1 MYIYPDNLK
10 SKAVLWLWEL
20 RDIAIIGVGALISV
34 FAMAQLGFLPPVV
47 ITAAYA
53 FLSIRLEDT
62 SILDF
67 LRYAVRYFLL
77 GQQTYAWGLCNPT
90 KVRSDKNEQKKEAK
104 AKQTT
109 RQLIGIDEIT
119 DSGLQTSHGRLVF
132 FAIKP
137 TNLSVQPPDAVSSRI
152 YALMTVLKGQAEI
165 EMLALNSKESFEDNK
180 RHYRQRAA
188 EEDLPVISR
197 LLEADAK
204 SLDRLQIQMA
214 TAREFFVLVRLR
226 EETGMELHTHLSR
239 IQKSLEDQG
248 FKASLASGEDLKRM
262 LGVYFEQNATTEKYE
277 DYDGER
283 WIILND

>member
-1 MYIYPDNLK
+1 M
-10 SKAVLWLWEL
+10 S
-20 RDIAIIGVGALISV
+20 R
-34 FAMAQLGFLPPVV
+34 
-47 ITAAYA
+47 
-53 FLSIRLEDT
+53 
-62 SILDF
+62 
-67 LRYAVRYFLL
+67 
-77 GQQTYAWGLCNPT
+77 
-90 KVRSDKNEQKKEAK
+90 KKEAT

-119 DSGLQTSHGRLVF
+119 DSGLKTSHGRLIF

-137 TNLSVQPPDAVSSRI
+137 TNLS
-152 YALMTVLKGQAEI
+152 VLKGQAEI

>member
-1 MYIYPDNLK
+1 M
-10 SKAVLWLWEL
+10 S
-20 RDIAIIGVGALISV
+20 R
-34 FAMAQLGFLPPVV
+34 
-47 ITAAYA
+47 
-53 FLSIRLEDT
+53 
-62 SILDF
+62 
-67 LRYAVRYFLL
+67 
-77 GQQTYAWGLCNPT
+77 
-90 KVRSDKNEQKKEAK
+90 KKEAT

-119 DSGLQTSHGRLVF
+119 DSGLKTSHGRLIF

-137 TNLSVQPPDAVSSRI
+137 TN
-152 YALMTVLKGQAEI
+152 LMTVLKGQAEI

-214 TAREFFVLVRLR
+214 TAREFFILVRLR

>member
-1 MYIYPDNLK
+1 M
-10 SKAVLWLWEL
+10 S
-20 RDIAIIGVGALISV
+20 R
-34 FAMAQLGFLPPVV
+34 
-47 ITAAYA
+47 
-53 FLSIRLEDT
+53 
-62 SILDF
+62 
-67 LRYAVRYFLL
+67 
-77 GQQTYAWGLCNPT
+77 
-90 KVRSDKNEQKKEAK
+90 KKEAT

-119 DSGLQTSHGRLVF
+119 DSGLKTSHGRLIF

-137 TNLSVQPPDAVSSRI
+137 TNLSVQPPEAVSNRI

-180 RHYRQRAA
+180 RHY
-188 EEDLPVISR
+188 R

>member
-1 MYIYPDNLK
+1 M
-10 SKAVLWLWEL
+10 S
-20 RDIAIIGVGALISV
+20 R
-34 FAMAQLGFLPPVV
+34 
-47 ITAAYA
+47 
-53 FLSIRLEDT
+53 
-62 SILDF
+62 
-67 LRYAVRYFLL
+67 
-77 GQQTYAWGLCNPT
+77 
-90 KVRSDKNEQKKEAK
+90 KKEAT

-119 DSGLQTSHGRLVF
+119 DSGLKTSHGRLIF

-137 TNLSVQPPDAVSSRI
+137 TNLSVQPPEAVSNRI

-165 EMLALNSKESFEDNK
+165 EMLALNSKESF
-180 RHYRQRAA
+180 
-188 EEDLPVISR
+188 L
-197 LLEADAK
+197 
-204 SLDRLQIQMA
+204 
-214 TAREFFVLVRLR
+214 LVRLR

>member
-1 MYIYPDNLK
+1 M
-10 SKAVLWLWEL
+10 S
-20 RDIAIIGVGALISV
+20 R
-34 FAMAQLGFLPPVV
+34 
-47 ITAAYA
+47 
-53 FLSIRLEDT
+53 
-62 SILDF
+62 
-67 LRYAVRYFLL
+67 
-77 GQQTYAWGLCNPT
+77 
-90 KVRSDKNEQKKEAK
+90 KKEAK
-104 AKQTT
+104 ARQTT

-119 DSGLQTSHGRLVF
+119 DSGLKTSHGRLIF

-180 RHYRQRAA
+180 RHYRQRAV
-188 EEDLPVISR
+188 EEDLPGHQPATGGGRQIPGSPT
-197 LLEADAK
+197 DPDG
-204 SLDRLQIQMA
+204 DR
-214 TAREFFVLVRLR
+214 REFFVLVRLR

-248 FKASLASGEDLKRM
+248 FKVSLASGEDLKRM

>member
-1 MYIYPDNLK
+1 M
-10 SKAVLWLWEL
+10 S
-20 RDIAIIGVGALISV
+20 R
-34 FAMAQLGFLPPVV
+34 
-47 ITAAYA
+47 
-53 FLSIRLEDT
+53 
-62 SILDF
+62 
-67 LRYAVRYFLL
+67 
-77 GQQTYAWGLCNPT
+77 
-90 KVRSDKNEQKKEAK
+90 KKEAT

-119 DSGLQTSHGRLVF
+119 DSGLKTSHGRLIF

-137 TNLSVQPPDAVSSRI
+137 TNLSVQPPEAVSNRI

-214 TAREFFVLVRLR
+214 TAVSSSYWSGCVRKQGWSCTPTSPASR
-226 EETGMELHTHLSR
+226 KASRIRASRQASPAARISSACWACILSR
-239 IQKSLEDQG
+239 MPPRKNMRITTG
-248 FKASLASGEDLKRM
+248 
-262 LGVYFEQNATTEKYE
+262 NA
-277 DYDGER
+277 GSF
-283 WIILND
+283 

>member
-1 MYIYPDNLK
+1 M
-10 SKAVLWLWEL
+10 S
-20 RDIAIIGVGALISV
+20 R
-34 FAMAQLGFLPPVV
+34 
-47 ITAAYA
+47 
-53 FLSIRLEDT
+53 
-62 SILDF
+62 
-67 LRYAVRYFLL
+67 
-77 GQQTYAWGLCNPT
+77 
-90 KVRSDKNEQKKEAK
+90 KKEAT

-119 DSGLQTSHGRLVF
+119 DSGLKTSHGRLIF

-137 TNLSVQPPDAVSSRI
+137 TNLSVQPPEAVSNRI

-214 TAREFFVLVRLR
+214 TAREFFILVRLR

-239 IQKSLEDQG
+239 IQKSLEILSCTDTTCSLDPDCFSDMLPKQLHITERCAAGSEACGSLDIICPCIGHSLTHGDLFFFRQIAG
-248 FKASLASGEDLKRM
+248 F
-262 LGVYFEQNATTEKYE
+262 Y
-277 DYDGER
+277 DY
-283 WIILND
+283 L

>member
-1 MYIYPDNLK
+1 M
-10 SKAVLWLWEL
+10 S
-20 RDIAIIGVGALISV
+20 R
-34 FAMAQLGFLPPVV
+34 
-47 ITAAYA
+47 
-53 FLSIRLEDT
+53 
-62 SILDF
+62 
-67 LRYAVRYFLL
+67 
-77 GQQTYAWGLCNPT
+77 
-90 KVRSDKNEQKKEAK
+90 KKEAK

-119 DSGLQTSHGRLVF
+119 DSGLKTGHGRLTF

-137 TNLSVQPPDAVSSRI
+137 TNLSVQPPEAVSNR
-152 YALMTVLKGQAEI
+152 
-165 EMLALNSKESFEDNK
+165 
-180 RHYRQRAA
+180 
-188 EEDLPVISR
+188 SR

-214 TAREFFVLVRLR
+214 TAREFFMLVRLR

-248 FKASLASGEDLKRM
+248 FKVSLASGEDLKRM

>member
-1 MYIYPDNLK
+1 M
-10 SKAVLWLWEL
+10 SK
-20 RDIAIIGVGALISV
+20 
-34 FAMAQLGFLPPVV
+34 
-47 ITAAYA
+47 
-53 FLSIRLEDT
+53 
-62 SILDF
+62 
-67 LRYAVRYFLL
+67 
-77 GQQTYAWGLCNPT
+77 
-90 KVRSDKNEQKKEAK
+90 KKEK
-104 AKQTT
+104 AAARKKETT
-109 RQLIGIDEIT
+109 RQLIGINDIS
-119 DSGLQTSHGRLVF
+119 DYGLKTSRGLLVF
-132 FAIKP
+132 FSVKP
-137 TNLSVQPPDAVSSRI
+137 TNLSVQPPEAVGGRI
-152 YALMTVLKGQAEI
+152 YALMTVLKGQTEI

-180 RHYRQRAA
+180 RYYRERAA
-188 EEDLPVISR
+188 VEDFPVISR

>member
-1 MYIYPDNLK
+1 
-10 SKAVLWLWEL
+10 
-20 RDIAIIGVGALISV
+20 
-34 FAMAQLGFLPPVV
+34 
-47 ITAAYA
+47 
-53 FLSIRLEDT
+53 
-62 SILDF
+62 
-67 LRYAVRYFLL
+67 
-77 GQQTYAWGLCNPT
+77 
-90 KVRSDKNEQKKEAK
+90 
-104 AKQTT
+104 
-109 RQLIGIDEIT
+109 
-119 DSGLQTSHGRLVF
+119 
-132 FAIKP
+132 
-137 TNLSVQPPDAVSSRI
+137 
-152 YALMTVLKGQAEI
+152 AEI

-214 TAREFFVLVRLR
+214 TAREFFILVRLR

>member
-1 MYIYPDNLK
+1 M
-10 SKAVLWLWEL
+10 S
-20 RDIAIIGVGALISV
+20 R
-34 FAMAQLGFLPPVV
+34 
-47 ITAAYA
+47 
-53 FLSIRLEDT
+53 
-62 SILDF
+62 
-67 LRYAVRYFLL
+67 
-77 GQQTYAWGLCNPT
+77 
-90 KVRSDKNEQKKEAK
+90 KKDVK

-119 DSGLQTSHGRLVF
+119 DSGLKTSHGRLAF

-137 TNLSVQPPDAVSSRI
+137 TNLSVQPPEAVSNRI

-180 RHYRQRAA
+180 RYYRQRAA

-214 TAREFFVLVRLR
+214 TAREVFVLVRLR
-226 EETGMELHTHLSR
+226 EETGIELHAHLSR
-239 IQKSLEDQG
+239 IQKGLEDQG
-248 FKASLASGEDLKRM
+248 FKVSLASGEDLKRM

>member
-1 MYIYPDNLK
+1 M
-10 SKAVLWLWEL
+10 S
-20 RDIAIIGVGALISV
+20 R
-34 FAMAQLGFLPPVV
+34 
-47 ITAAYA
+47 
-53 FLSIRLEDT
+53 
-62 SILDF
+62 
-67 LRYAVRYFLL
+67 
-77 GQQTYAWGLCNPT
+77 
-90 KVRSDKNEQKKEAK
+90 KKEAT

-119 DSGLQTSHGRLVF
+119 DSGLKTSHGRLIF

-137 TNLSVQPPDAVSSRI
+137 TNLSVQPPEAV
-152 YALMTVLKGQAEI
+152 
-165 EMLALNSKESFEDNK
+165 

>member
-1 MYIYPDNLK
+1 MPGGCVIHQ
-10 SKAVLWLWEL
+10 
-20 RDIAIIGVGALISV
+20 RIGVI
-34 FAMAQLGFLPPVV
+34 
-47 ITAAYA
+47 
-53 FLSIRLEDT
+53 E
-62 SILDF
+62 
-67 LRYAVRYFLL
+67 
-77 GQQTYAWGLCNPT
+77 
-90 KVRSDKNEQKKEAK
+90 NEQKKRSNG
-104 AKQTT
+104 QTDYPAAHRDRRDH
-109 RQLIGIDEIT
+109 RQRPKDQSWELI
-119 DSGLQTSHGRLVF
+119 F

-137 TNLSVQPPDAVSSRI
+137 TNLSVQPPEAVSNRI

-204 SLDRLQIQMA
+204 SLDRLQIQIA